1 MTSVLL
7 LLLVLL
13 LVLINGYFVAAEFAV
28 VRTRPSRMQKLA
40 EDGDRRAKVALEQ
53 LDHVDEY
60 VATSQVGIT
69 LASLAIGFLGEPA
82 IAELIEPLIDGWV
95 GHAAS
100 IVIAVAIAFSAVT
113 LLHVILGEQAPKMLG
128 IARAESLL
136 LRFSRPMQFFRKLFT
151 PLIALTNPPA
161 RFLVERVLRVSL
173 VSEDETSPEE
183 LRVLI
188 SRGYEQGDL
197 EQSEAGMLGGVFHLH
212 EQEAREV
219 MTPIPAVITV
229 DSSDT
234 VEDARRRC
242 VASGHTRLVVIE
254 DDNPD
259 RVRGIVH
266 NNSLVRLLMSA
277 GADTSIEPAV
287 RDAPIIP
294 ETKPLDDLL
303 AGRQRQGSASGVG
316 VDEDGRTVG
325 IATVEDILEEVVG
338 EIEDETDP
346 RGDEL
351 RKLAD
356 GDWYVRGH
364 VSLGD
369 LEDAEIKLPVDTDA
383 YNSIGG
389 YVFNELGRLP
399 KRGDSIHADGYTIR
413 VESVRDNRI
422 VALRIR
428 PE

>member
-234 VEDARRRC
+234 VEDALRRC
-242 VASGHTRLVVIE
+242 VSSGHTRLVVIV

-303 AGRQRQGSASGVG
+303 AELQRQRSSIAVV
-316 VDEDGRTVG
+316 VDEYGRTVG